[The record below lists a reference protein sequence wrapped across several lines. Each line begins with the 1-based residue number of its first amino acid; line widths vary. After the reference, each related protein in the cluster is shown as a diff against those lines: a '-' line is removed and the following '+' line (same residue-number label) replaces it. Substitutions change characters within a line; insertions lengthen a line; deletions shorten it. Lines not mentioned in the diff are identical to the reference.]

1 MSFDVDLFDPVHCYV
16 QLSSTALNEAWQQS
30 QVGATSASRWN
41 AYLNQVSLDAVLAW
55 LKAERTVQTKAYPN
69 RTTVPSFWELVNGTA
84 IRLNQ
89 TRIVL
94 VPNEAIDMSEM
105 RVPQEWVDI
114 PSWTADYYLGVT
126 VNPDDLNLRL
136 WGFCTHQ
143 QLKHSKNYDD
153 SDRTYAIAEEDL
165 ITDLSVLWTAIE
177 LNLAATTQAAIAP
190 LPALSL
196 SQAQNLLQR
205 LSNPAILRPRLAIP
219 FAQWGALLEH
229 GGWRQQLAAQRQG
242 QPESH
247 AIFQW
252 LQTGV
257 TQLAQQLGWEQVDF
271 QPSFAL
277 ARGSEETTEAATS
290 ETALTRQLTIAE
302 RPYELRVLPWGTAAA
317 RIWRIELRSLSVG
330 GQIPTGFKL
339 RLLSEDLQP
348 FADNEDKA
356 VMPVD
361 QLYVD
366 VTLEPGEGLVWE
378 VEPMPENY
386 DREILR
392 F

>member
-1 MSFDVDLFDPVHCYV
+1 MSLDIDLFDPVHCYV
-16 QLSSTALNEAWQQS
+16 PLSTSALNEAWQQS
-30 QVGATSASRWN
+30 QVGATPASRWN
-41 AYLNQVSLDAVLAW
+41 AYLNQVTLDAVLAW

-69 RTTVPSFWELVNGTA
+69 RAAVPSFWELVNGTA
-84 IRLNQ
+84 ICWNQ
-89 TRIVL
+89 TRMVL
-94 VPNEAIDMSEM
+94 VPNEAIDMSEI

-114 PSWTADYYLGVT
+114 PSWMADYYLGVT
-126 VNPDDLNLRL
+126 VSPDDLHLRI

-143 QLKHSKNYDD
+143 QLKHPKNYDD
-153 SDRTYAIAEEDL
+153 GDRTYAIAEADL
-165 ITDLSVLWTAIE
+165 MTDLSVLWTAIA
-177 LNLAATTQAAIAP
+177 LNLQETTQAAIAP

-196 SQAQNLLQR
+196 AQAQTLLQR
-205 LSNPAILRPRLAIP
+205 LSNPAIIRPRLAIP

-229 GGWRQQLAAQRQG
+229 GGWRQQLAAQRQK

-247 AIFQW
+247 SIFQW

-271 QPSFAL
+271 RPSFAQ
-277 ARGSEETTEAATS
+277 ARGAEGTTETA
-290 ETALTRQLTIAE
+290 TALTRPLAIAE
-302 RPYELRVLPWGTAAA
+302 RPYELRVLPFGTIDA

-330 GQIPTGFKL
+330 GQIPTGFTL
-339 RLLSEDLQP
+339 RLLSESLQP
-348 FADNEDKA
+348 FADNEDTA
-356 VMPVD
+356 ITPVD